1 MGRTFPNLDAVRVTQ
16 AGYYFNEKLM
26 KLARLQV
33 GEKLPNGVGP
43 WEFLAADHVMSSS
56 QVVDRLRKERPALE
70 FDRLTYTVRSPLDRR
85 LPLGDPP
92 RLVWSRLA
100 AVAVGFLALGLFLSR
115 LRDRYA

>member
-26 KLARLQV
+26 KLARLSV

-43 WEFLAADHVMSSS
+43 WEFIAVDHSMSSS
-56 QVVDRLRKERPALE
+56 QVVDRLRKDRPGLD

-85 LPLGDPP
+85 LPLGEPP
-92 RLVWSRLA
+92 QVRFAKMA
-100 AVAVGFLALGLFLSR
+100 AIAVGFLAAGLFMAR
-115 LRDRYA
+115 LRTR